1 MEHSEENMA
10 SCRCSINICYQE
22 YDEDTNTADRTKK
35 AEAGRIFSVP
45 QGPMCLEL
53 SLTKVNARQPRKK
66 EVLHGP
72 SLMSTRTP
80 EL

>member
-22 YDEDTNTADRTKK
+22 FDEDTNTADRTKK

-66 EVLHGP
+66 EDLYGP